1 MAVKRKKTLA
11 ELMQERT
18 QGITDTSA
26 YTTKPMPR
34 ATSNTTTGNTNNDTW
49 NRVLSRTNQIMSNTS
64 VRNSQMANPNSNIIS
79 SYIGMNKG
87 IERDKKFQ
95 EEMKKQALERER
107 NTLAKI
113 AEKSNQKMKE
123 GNLLEKADAVVS
135 TAVLGLGQGGAS
147 AVGNTTGAI
156 YNIVEGIANKAGIKT
171 EKKKDMGA
179 NFSPISSKDYTNM
192 IKQNEAVMSEYG
204 SNLKNGLGTVNTV
217 SNIIG
222 NMLVSAGT
230 GGDKVSRIASA
241 VTSGSQGYMQA
252 LNEKQD
258 NKLKAGITGGLKGII
273 TYNLEGLT
281 GGNFM
286 GKGSFDDFATKA
298 ISKMSKKEI
307 TKKAMSKLYEVF
319 GENIEENAENALG
332 HIVDVALGNEEV
344 PTIDQLIK
352 ETLETT
358 KDTTL
363 TTAILSLFGLGGN
376 TYNDVKLYEM
386 KQEQIK
392 NSGLDEKT
400 QQKLNDVAQKYDLSS
415 EDIQNLIDN
424 TKNGKYDE
432 KQPSTIENNPISEQS
447 QQVIS
452 NEGKIAENATSQ
464 GIKENDKYA
473 IKMPNSNY
481 KFVKSGDEKI
491 DNFRQDASQNW
502 NNSKDTQKLVSTIE
516 TIMKDKGVAV
526 RLDANL
532 KDSDG
537 NIADGKYENGTITI
551 NPNSKRAFEYIAT
564 HELTHAIGTKQML
577 DMVQR
582 YRQDNKEFNSKVETL
597 LKNYNATELTEEA
610 LADVSAQLFGT
621 QEFIN
626 SVKNTNPNLFQK
638 IYNEIKYLWHQF
650 RGYKNQN
657 QFVEDLYNKWTQ
669 AYRNNNKLNDTT
681 NYYIEPVA
689 KFNEIEYNNVI
700 EEKLSKKE
708 YAILR
713 SIINSDS
720 NIKPGIN
727 YVEVTNGRYTV
738 YYKGFDDFKVMS
750 RKVDADA
757 GRINKRNDTTGR
769 KTRYS
774 KTFEQ
779 SIRNEGTTASNDEVS
794 NFNTPGTR
802 ERSGSNTSSST
813 NIKNDIN
820 LSTQESEN
828 NSGSFNLQKDNK
840 GRDLSKEQQERFKD
854 SKARDK
860 DGNLKTL
867 YHGTPNEFNIF
878 NYDKLGTNTSSLGAG
893 FYFTDNEATG
903 KEYSRGDGYVKEV
916 YLDIKKPMKYEQTTI
931 TKKEFR
937 KFVDAVNEATEG
949 RLAEDY
955 GDLNYVEMEYDYG
968 GDDID
973 LVNSIHNASGL
984 SWEKT
989 YEILRDSIGY
999 DGLIEENFLNKGETI
1014 YVAFNPNQIKNV
1026 DNTNPTD
1033 NPDIRYLKEN
1043 TEWQEYLEE
1052 NFKTEGT
1059 RTTKEQIGLPKETDM
1074 PESIEVKLSKL
1085 KKESEDLKQRR
1096 NTIENMD
1103 IFEMSSEDW
1112 LKQTEEL
1119 NKITDRET
1127 VLNSKIEELENI
1139 PDTLNNIVRN
1149 RKENK
1154 TLKEK
1159 VSESNAKF
1167 QKAFVNQY
1175 YEIDKIANK
1184 TNNKKLSIAL
1194 DNWIGAKQQVQTA
1207 IDGNTKFGTGQTN
1220 NEGKVI
1226 GESVTQILK
1235 DVYKKKDIINLTDY
1249 MQNRLNIERSKHKKA
1264 NLDVTPEQSQAIVE
1278 RYEKQKPYLKE
1289 VADKLYKL
1297 YDNVLQNCVDAGLGT
1312 SDLKNAVREMYPSY
1326 MPIYKNISELTN
1338 FIDSGEINNKMI
1350 KKAVGGQTDIL
1361 AIDVATA
1368 EYVMGM
1374 NRKIQ
1379 LNKLLVELK
1388 NSLEKNNEL
1397 EDYVNTEQPS
1407 DLEDFA
1413 SDKQKKINEMIMQT
1427 ADGEN
1432 IATCYIDG
1440 MAHQFKIS
1448 DEIYN
1453 LLKPQDIKQT
1463 KFGEELISSA
1473 NNLFRKMV
1481 TTYNP
1486 FFTLRNMVKD
1496 FQNGCYNTKYGAPTY
1511 VKNYFKGI
1519 KEIILNGELSKLYRN
1534 SGLQGNTKYSK
1545 SKGILSSKS
1554 ANFVQKYNPISLTN
1568 NIIDFI
1574 NTNIETMGRM
1584 SEFISAIES
1593 GKDLNEARYEA
1604 SEITLNFKRGGET
1617 SKTITKWGGTFFNS
1631 SILAVEKTIKNVTGK
1646 NGKKGLA
1653 NFIVMGLAS
1662 GVGLSILNHL
1672 VYRDDDDYE
1681 ELPDY
1686 IKDGYWLIKKNDGS
1700 GTFYRIAKDQIT
1712 TAIGSSV
1719 RRIYQMATGE
1729 EDIGELED
1737 MFKAIFE
1744 NIGVE
1749 NPITSNI
1756 YAPIVQAISGK
1767 TWYDGDLI
1775 SEYQETLA
1783 PELQYDYRTN
1793 EISKWTANQIA
1804 KLPEGVKST
1813 LKGLPIA
1820 KQAYDIASSP
1830 KKSDYVMQQYL
1841 GGVGKLLLPTV
1852 TPYAEQSYIEKEMQ
1866 TNSVLKSKY
1875 PSMVYDE
1882 FDKAEIEYN
1891 SYGTNQD
1898 KYLYLTEA
1906 KKQLSDFYTQI
1917 RETENDT
1924 TLTNEEKRDKEYQI
1938 RKELNR
1944 TAKDIINNLENVTSK
1959 TNSSSIGD
1967 KEYYKDT
1974 EGKYKTISDE
1984 EKIEG
1989 ISTETYATYRNELT
2003 KATEK
2008 KRKEENDEEATL
2020 NKKEKVAI
2028 INNSKYTSEEKKAMY
2043 EKTYGNQDTT
2053 FKYLNKITD
2062 INIDAYLDYISEE
2075 IKADDDPNSKIKGKT
2090 ISGSKKKNLKEYLNN
2105 PDNGLSY
2112 IERLYIYG
2120 RSYGLDR
2127 NERQTITNAVKKAG
2141 LTSKEQKEFYLT
2153 LHDVYEEE
2161 DGTIKWK

>member
-1 MAVKRKKTLA
+1 MAKSLKKRLEEEGKWQEIQKTMTITPRNNSISNVKQTTTNNSTWDRVLNKTNDLMNSNNMRSNLTMKNINSNPMIQYIGLNKGEEQNKKYQEEIKKQVQEKELLNAKKLA
-11 ELMQERT
+11 ESRN
-18 QGITDTSA
+18 
-26 YTTKPMPR
+26 K
-34 ATSNTTTGNTNNDTW
+34 
-49 NRVLSRTNQIMSNTS
+49 RV
-64 VRNSQMANPNSNIIS
+64 
-79 SYIGMNKG
+79 
-87 IERDKKFQ
+87 
-95 EEMKKQALERER
+95 
-107 NTLAKI
+107 
-113 AEKSNQKMKE
+113 KE
-123 GNLLEKADAVVS
+123 GNIVQKVGTGLE
-135 TAVLGLGQGGAS
+135 TILTGLGEGGAS
-147 AVGNTTGAI
+147 AVGNTVGTM
-156 YNIVEGIANKAGIKT
+156 YSIVEGLAEKVGIKT
-171 EKKKDMGA
+171 KNKKDIGK
-179 NFSPISSKDYTNM
+179 NFSPMDSKEYVNM
-192 IKQNEAVMSEYG
+192 IKRQEDVSREYG
-204 SNLKNGLGTVNTV
+204 SELKHGLGTVNTV
-217 SNIIG
+217 SNVIG
-222 NMLVSAGT
+222 NMLVSAGM
-230 GGDKVSRIASA
+230 GGDKASRVASA
-241 VTSGSQGYMQA
+241 VTSASQGYIQT
-252 LNEKQD
+252 LNEEQT
-258 NKLKAGITGGLKGII
+258 NKRHAFVTGGLKGLI
-273 TYNLEGLT
+273 TYELEGLT

-286 GKGSFDDFATKA
+286 GKGSLDDFATKA

-386 KQEQIK
+386 KQDQIK

-400 QQKLNDVAQKYDLSS
+400 QQRLDNVSQKYDLSP
-415 EDIQNLIDN
+415 EDLQKLIDN
-424 TKNGKYDE
+424 TKNGFYE
-432 KQPSTIENNPISEQS
+432 ENQPTTIENKPISEQT

-452 NEGKIAENATSQ
+452 NEGKVAENGISQEIKKEVSTSST
-464 GIKENDKYA
+464 
-473 IKMPNSNY
+473 SN
-481 KFVKSGDEKI
+481 KGRSS
-491 DNFRQDASQNW
+491 RMTTS
-502 NNSKDTQKLVSTIE
+502 NNSITSSE
-516 TIMKDKGVAV
+516 
-526 RLDANL
+526 
-532 KDSDG
+532 G
-537 NIADGKYENGTITI
+537 N
-551 NPNSKRAFEYIAT
+551 
-564 HELTHAIGTKQML
+564 
-577 DMVQR
+577 V
-582 YRQDNKEFNSKVETL
+582 
-597 LKNYNATELTEEA
+597 
-610 LADVSAQLFGT
+610 
-621 QEFIN
+621 
-626 SVKNTNPNLFQK
+626 
-638 IYNEIKYLWHQF
+638 
-650 RGYKNQN
+650 
-657 QFVEDLYNKWTQ
+657 
-669 AYRNNNKLNDTT
+669 NNKQTD
-681 NYYIEPVA
+681 
-689 KFNEIEYNNVI
+689 
-700 EEKLSKKE
+700 
-708 YAILR
+708 
-713 SIINSDS
+713 
-720 NIKPGIN
+720 
-727 YVEVTNGRYTV
+727 
-738 YYKGFDDFKVMS
+738 
-750 RKVDADA
+750 
-757 GRINKRNDTTGR
+757 
-769 KTRYS
+769 
-774 KTFEQ
+774 
-779 SIRNEGTTASNDEVS
+779 
-794 NFNTPGTR
+794 
-802 ERSGSNTSSST
+802 
-813 NIKNDIN
+813 
-820 LSTQESEN
+820 
-828 NSGSFNLQKDNK
+828 SFNLQKLDERLSGDDLLDAQDFIEEVKSVGAEVDENGYVTVYHQTTSENAKKIKESGKMSAKEDGIFFSTSQKAQQSEGRGNEKLQFKIPAEMLQLDDIFDDNADVK
-840 GRDLSKEQQERFKD
+840 IPLKNKNEVIDVSQYIVKENDYRGSHQIENAKRVTELDISDIESRVKKVNGYLTKQDYTDLNKLKKILNAPNEKVKIYRASPVHELNSGDWVTTDKMYAKNVSKEN
-854 SKARDK
+854 
-860 DGNLKTL
+860 G
-867 YHGTPNEFNIF
+867 
-878 NYDKLGTNTSSLGAG
+878 
-893 FYFTDNEATG
+893 G
-903 KEYSRGDGYVKEV
+903 KV
-916 YLDIKKPMKYEQTTI
+916 YE
-931 TKKEFR
+931 
-937 KFVDAVNEATEG
+937 
-949 RLAEDY
+949 
-955 GDLNYVEMEYDYG
+955 
-968 GDDID
+968 
-973 LVNSIHNASGL
+973 
-984 SWEKT
+984 
-989 YEILRDSIGY
+989 YEIDASELYYPDNVKDLPSLHRLSS
-999 DGLIEENFLNKGETI
+999 FQ
-1014 YVAFNPNQIKNV
+1014 YVG
-1026 DNTNPTD
+1026 DT
-1033 NPDIRYLKEN
+1033 RYLKEN
-1043 TEWQEYLEE
+1043 TEWQEYLEK

-1059 RTTKEQIGLPKETDM
+1059 RTYGSQVKNGLPQESVLRQNVTNEIGLPKETDM

-1175 YEIDKIANK
+1175 YEIDKLANK
-1184 TNNKKLSIAL
+1184 TNNKNLSIAL
-1194 DNWIGAKQQVQTA
+1194 DNWIGAKQQVQTT

-1249 MQNRLNIERSKHKKA
+1249 MQNRLNIERSKHKKS

-1312 SDLKNAVREMYPSY
+1312 SELKNAVREMYPSY

-1379 LNKLLVELK
+1379 LNNLLVELK
-1388 NSLEKNNEL
+1388 NSLEKNNQL

-1413 SDKQKKINEMIMQT
+1413 SDKQKKANEMIMQT

-1519 KEIILNGELSKLYRN
+1519 KEIILNGELSKTYRN
-1534 SGLQGNTKYSK
+1534 AGLQGNTKYSK

-1554 ANFVQKYNPISLTN
+1554 ANFIQKYNPISLTN

-1604 SEITLNFKRGGET
+1604 SEVTLNFKRGGET
-1617 SKTITKWGGTFFNS
+1617 SKAITKWGGTFFNS

-1653 NFIVMGLAS
+1653 NFIVMGLVS
-1662 GVGLSILNHL
+1662 GVGLSMLNHL
-1672 VYRDDDDYE
+1672 VYKDDDDYE

-1712 TAIGSSV
+1712 TAIGSSA
-1719 RRIYQMATGE
+1719 RRIYQMAKGE

-1749 NPITSNI
+1749 NPITSNL

-1775 SEYQETLA
+1775 SEYQETLS

-1813 LKGLPIA
+1813 LKGLPVA

-1944 TAKDIINNLENVTSK
+1944 TAKDIINNLEKATSK

-1974 EGKYKTISDE
+1974 EGKYKKISDE
-1984 EKIEG
+1984 DKIEG
-1989 ISTETYATYRNELT
+1989 ISTETYATYRNKLT
-2003 KATEK
+2003 KATEQ
-2008 KRKEENDEEATL
+2008 KRQEKGNDKAELNDTEMIEIIKNSNYTDKEKDALFDDQINDKTYKNLKLL
-2020 NKKEKVAI
+2020 NK
-2028 INNSKYTSEEKKAMY
+2028 NN
-2043 EKTYGNQDTT
+2043 
-2053 FKYLNKITD
+2053 I
-2062 INIDAYLDYISEE
+2062 
-2075 IKADDDPNSKIKGKT
+2075 SKINQYMDYKTADLDSDKKDDGTKKGKT
-2090 ISGSKKKNLKEYLNN
+2090 IYGSKEKKITTYLKNSSFNE
-2105 PDNGLSY
+2105 
-2112 IERLYIYG
+2112 IERIYLYGQTYKL
-2120 RSYGLDR
+2120 S
-2127 NERQTITNAVKKAG
+2127 NEQRKALEKHIKQLK
-2141 LTSKEQKEFYLT
+2141 LTSEEQKQIYLD
-2153 LHDVYEEE
+2153 LASSNVEELK
-2161 DGTIKWK
+2161 DGRIRWK